1 MTTEPQTAGA
11 DRQPGPYQTTVD
23 HLTGADLG
31 VWVSVDTGY
40 APSYQGYL
48 TELRVVHHL
57 LADRLLCQAHPN
69 WAEVVRYYVDVACPT
84 AVAGLEL
91 QPGSP
96 VTVDPSRPR
105 YVDWLNAGSF
115 MENPCPVC
123 NVRFPAYEGMRGSAS
138 YYWCQRCQDAFD
150 SVDPEASRR

>member
-11 DRQPGPYQTTVD
+11 DRQPGPYLTNAY

-31 VWVSVDTGY
+31 AWVRVDTDYGRD
-40 APSYQGYL
+40 YQGYL
-48 TELRVVHHL
+48 TELRAVHSL
-57 LADRLLCQAHPN
+57 LADRMLCQAHPN
-69 WAEVVRYYVDVACPT
+69 WAESVTYYVEITSPGEA
-84 AVAGLEL
+84 AGLVL
-91 QPGSP
+91 QSVSL

-105 YVDWLNAGSF
+105 YIDWLREGSF
-115 MENPCPVC
+115 MEHPCPVC
-123 NVRFPAYEGMRGSAS
+123 HVRFPAYEGMRGSGA